1 MANFLFVHVDLKTI
15 KAFDPVK
22 KVSVLYLFTVFAER
36 CVKFD
41 AVVSVKW

>member
-1 MANFLFVHVDLKTI
+1 MVIFLFFQVDLKTI

-36 CVKFD
+36 CVKVD
-41 AVVSVKW
+41 TVVSVKW